1 MIRLI
6 VNADDFGL
14 HQAVNEGIIKGH
26 KEGIIKSTSLLANGD
41 SFDEAVAMAKENPR
55 LGIGVHTALVGGLKP
70 LSGPDKVPSLVDE
83 HGRFF
88 TSYPQFIKKAVS
100 GDINFEEVYQELDL
114 QFEKVVSSG
123 LAITHAD
130 GHQHLH
136 VLPQITPI
144 MTSLLKKYGIKKM
157 RIPAEDRFFRNGIN
171 QWGRFAGKVGLAE
184 VADKAYTFSSR
195 MGIWSPRYFWG
206 MMSGGQLTEE
216 RLMEIFHRVAG
227 TRGSHEIMTHPGN
240 NDRVLNALFPWDYHW
255 ESELAAM
262 CAEPVKEFIKFHQI
276 QLLNYGEC
284 E

>member
-1 MIRLI
+1 M
-6 VNADDFGL
+6 
-14 HQAVNEGIIKGH
+14 
-26 KEGIIKSTSLLANGD
+26 
-41 SFDEAVAMAKENPR
+41 
-55 LGIGVHTALVGGLKP
+55 GGLKP
-70 LSGPDKVPSLVDE
+70 LSGADKVPSLVDE

-227 TRGSHEIMTHPGN
+227 TRGSHEIMTHP
-240 NDRVLNALFPWDYHW
+240 
-255 ESELAAM
+255 
-262 CAEPVKEFIKFHQI
+262 
-276 QLLNYGEC
+276 
-284 E
+284 

>member
-26 KEGIIKSTSLLANGD
+26 KEGIIKSTSLLAKWRI
-41 SFDEAVAMAKENPR
+41 SLTKQLLWPR
-55 LGIGVHTALVGGLKP
+55 KILVWGLASTQPLWVVFKP
-70 LSGPDKVPSLVDE
+70 LSGADKVPSLVDE

-157 RIPAEDRFFRNGIN
+157 RIPAEDRFSATELING
-171 QWGRFAGKVGLAE
+171 
-184 VADKAYTFSSR
+184 D
-195 MGIWSPRYFWG
+195 
-206 MMSGGQLTEE
+206 
-216 RLMEIFHRVAG
+216 
-227 TRGSHEIMTHPGN
+227 
-240 NDRVLNALFPWDYHW
+240 AL
-255 ESELAAM
+255 
-262 CAEPVKEFIKFHQI
+262 PVR
-276 QLLNYGEC
+276 
-284 E
+284 

>member
-14 HQAVNEGIIKGH
+14 HEAVNEGIIKGH
-26 KEGIIKSTSLLANGD
+26 TEGIITSTSLLANGEA
-41 SFDEAVAMAKENPR
+41 FDQAVGLAKNMPQ

-70 LSGPDKVPSLVDE
+70 LCDPAEVPTLLE
-83 HGRFF
+83 NGRFL
-88 TSYPQFIKKAVS
+88 TSYPEFVKKAVM
-100 GDINFEEVYQELDL
+100 GQINFEEVYKELDK
-114 QFEKVVSSG
+114 QFEKVVSTG
-123 LAITHAD
+123 LSITHAD

-144 MTSLLKKYGIKKM
+144 MVTLLRRYGIKKM
-157 RIPAEDRFFRNGIN
+157 RIPAEDRFFRNGIT

-184 VADKAYTFSSR
+184 VADKAYTLSSK

-216 RLMEIFHRVAG
+216 RLMEILHRIAT

-240 NDRVLNALFPWDYHW
+240 NDRLLNSLFHWNYHW
-255 ESELAAM
+255 EGELAAM
-262 CAEPVKEFIKFHQI
+262 CAEPVKQFIKFHQI
-276 QLLNYGEC
+276 QLVNYGEC